1 MKLEATSPDPSI
13 NYLTKPRK
21 QSTFRGI
28 NLALWA
34 FATTFFPRVF
44 AALGVPAAVNFLHFL
59 TVPWVFW
66 FVLTQS
72 RTKDAKAFAVSKALL
87 SGLGILFGVIV
98 ASAILNDAGV
108 INVIFSFLLYGEPFM
123 WLFIIVMLPM
133 SAERL
138 SKFRTWWMRFGLIN
152 LLFALVQSFVLR
164 LDQANADHIK
174 GVFIGQ
180 GSGHVVGGSVSLAFA
195 IYYFATTKH
204 QSVWVRSLFILAA
217 LIHLVKC
224 DGKQVLAVF
233 LIALLLLV
241 LTKVKD
247 LGKLIQYV
255 AIATVFTGLIVIA
268 ANTVFSALLTWFDL
282 DIQQEGMELK
292 LVGFSILPTFYHSP
306 LNWLLGLGPGHS
318 ISRLGGFLVWDYLD
332 LLQPVGVTVSNASKA
347 VWNASS
353 QSWLGDRSSW
363 FSPLFGWAGIWGDLG
378 TAGVGAYLY
387 LWWTV
392 WRRLCPNDLSRFY
405 VMTVL
410 IFGTILTQIEEPG
423 YMLFMTGIIGLN
435 WHEHRQCLA
444 TRR

>member
-72 RTKDAKAFAVSKALL
+72 RTKDTKAFAVSKALL

-332 LLQPVGVTVSNASKA
+332 LLQPVGVTVSNAIIAKL
-347 VWNASS
+347 V
-353 QSWLGDRSSW
+353 GRSLQLV
-363 FSPLFGWAGIWGDLG
+363 FSPVWVGRYLGRFGDCRSRGLFISLVD
-378 TAGVGAYLY
+378 
-387 LWWTV
+387 
-392 WRRLCPNDLSRFY
+392 S
-405 VMTVL
+405 
-410 IFGTILTQIEEPG
+410 
-423 YMLFMTGIIGLN
+423 
-435 WHEHRQCLA
+435 LA
-444 TRR
+444 TALSK